1 MSPIRK
7 FASAVCAAACVY
19 AFSACSLR
27 GIRVEDL
34 PEPTIRSSWTHSGI
48 RDERAAFTQYFCQEL
63 SQVSPEVDCPQW
75 LWKPPT
81 QVVAAT
87 NPAAGIVSRRTLI
100 IAPGIFGECVAP
112 WVTPFSADY
121 SALEGR
127 GYRIK
132 ILPLEGRASAAR
144 NARIIHEHLSDPSL
158 ALADAL
164 VIAYSKGSS
173 DFMLAASQ
181 PESATWRDR
190 ISAFVSVAGTPHG
203 SPAANHGADL
213 YRNLL
218 AKIPLD
224 ACDRSDGGGIQSL
237 TYAETRRIAEAFVES
252 KPPFATYSVAA
263 VAADGPINPLLKG
276 FHRWLSRIDE
286 RNDGQVLLE
295 DAIVPQSTVLGV
307 FRADH
312 WSIALPFEESSAFQ
326 MKPLGYNNHFPR
338 GALVRA
344 IVEFTAPVSIWAT
357 TEQEP

>member
-7 FASAVCAAACVY
+7 FARVGCAAVCVY
-19 AFSACSLR
+19 ALCACSLR
-27 GIRVEDL
+27 GIRVEDI
-34 PEPTIRSSWTHSGI
+34 PEPTIRSSWAQAGI
-48 RDERAAFTQYFCQEL
+48 RDERAAFTGRFCQEL
-63 SQVSPEVDCPQW
+63 SQVSPGEDCTRW
-75 LWKPPT
+75 LWKPPKEAPAAT
-81 QVVAAT
+81 TPAVAAA
-87 NPAAGIVSRRTLI
+87 PRRTLV

-121 SALEGR
+121 TALERR
-127 GYRIK
+127 GYQIK
-132 ILPLEGRASAAR
+132 VLPLEGRASAAR
-144 NARIIHEHLSDPSL
+144 NARIIHEHLSDPRL
-158 ALADAL
+158 ALTDAL
-164 VIAYSKGSS
+164 VIAYSKGAS

-181 PESATWRDR
+181 PESAGWRHR

-213 YRNLL
+213 YQDLL
-218 AKIPLD
+218 AKFPLD
-224 ACDRSDGGGIQSL
+224 ACDSSDGGGVQSL
-237 TYAETRRIAEAFVES
+237 TYAETRRTAEAFVES
-252 KPPFATYSVAA
+252 KPPFATYSVVA
-263 VAADGPINPLLKG
+263 VAADGPINPLLYG

-312 WSIALPFEESSAFQ
+312 WSIALPFEESAAFK

-344 IVEFTAPVSIWAT
+344 ILEFTAPVSTQAT
-357 TEQEP
+357 TQKEQ